1 MLLAM
6 LMKEEE
12 EEEKEG
18 VMTEAPVM
26 KESTSDEGEPYYSV
40 FLLLLSPEEE

>member
-1 MLLAM
+1 
-6 LMKEEE
+6 MKEDEE